1 MRARRCAKR
10 RKLRE
15 SGVMAR
21 TFGLKPSER
30 ALLVSQKKSVS
41 RLARFFHGSSPDFY
55 KSLGRRFSCGEAG
68 ACSACDAAM
77 PSLEELIAH
86 SRRARTKANRPL
98 QPLRSCV
105 VRVATKIGIAAL
117 RSQPWRQAFPH
128 QPHNR
133 RRRCALAQTLQ
144 GRDAV
149 LPLPVAGKNAARSV
163 VSLIPRSRATTAGVC
178 PLGWAI
184 RGGRSDHI
192 LRGRVS
198 RCRNATRKPPDAD
211 LGLLRAAAPSPVLR

>member
-15 SGVMAR
+15 SDVMAR
-21 TFGLKPSER
+21 TFEMKPAER
-30 ALLVSQKKSVS
+30 TLVVAQKKSVS

-86 SRRARTKANRPL
+86 SRRARTKANKPL
-98 QPLRSCV
+98 HRLRRSV
-105 VRVATKIGIAAL
+105 SPAVIKIGIAAL
-117 RSQPWRQAFPH
+117 RPQLSRQAFPH
-128 QPHNR
+128 QPLHR
-133 RRRCALAQTLQ
+133 RRRCAPAQTLQ
-144 GRDAV
+144 RRAAV
-149 LPLPVAGKNAARSV
+149 LSLPVAGKNAARSV

-198 RCRNATRKPPDAD
+198 RCRNATGKPPDAD
-211 LGLLRAAAPSPVLR
+211 IGLLRAAASSPVLR